1 MHDIFCKN
9 YDIHSPENP
18 GKSSYIDLSLTKR
31 SKRFQ
36 GSSAEKT
43 GLSDFHKVTATLMK
57 NNFDKCKPRVT
68 LLRTVMNFEM
78 KNLRLSC

>member
-9 YDIHSPENP
+9 YDIRSLTKVLTCYENP
-18 GKSSYIDLSLTKR
+18 GKSSYIDLSLANR

-36 GSSAEKT
+36 GSSAEET

-68 LLRTVMNFEM
+68 LLRTVIEF
-78 KNLRLSC
+78 